1 MNAVGVLMSL
11 VFIAIGLG
19 MLYYARRLSAKA
31 QQSLSWPSAEG
42 VISHSAMLLQMQ
54 QTSSSTNAATYKADV
69 AYRYKVRGRD
79 YSSGRITLLDF
90 SSTAGRAQSIVNRY
104 ADGAPVTVYY
114 NPVDPSDAVLE
125 RGGTSG
131 IGVLYIIGAI
141 FAAAGVLFFIGSL
154 TGRVHTGN

>member
-31 QQSLSWPSAEG
+31 QQSLLWPSAEG

-54 QTSSSTNAATYKADV
+54 QTSNSTNPATYKADV
-69 AYRYKVRGRD
+69 AYRYKVRGHD
-79 YSSGRITLLDF
+79 YSSARITLVDF
-90 SSTAGRAQSIVNRY
+90 SSTAGRAQGIVNRY
-104 ADGAPVTVYY
+104 VDGAPVTVYY

-141 FAAAGVLFFIGSL
+141 FAVAGVLFLIGSL